1 MRMLL
6 THKKGPVSFESL
18 RTVEGVIYDSY
29 REAVKA
35 LGLLNDEETW
45 LKTIME
51 IISYTNDRDQLRSTY
66 ASVLVFSD
74 LEDQR
79 GIWEETKDLFASDFL
94 YARGLTEYNEEI
106 YRDALDDIQEKVY
119 NNGGAKIEEYGLPPS
134 RDGKKSSNI
143 IRREKSYNKTR
154 LAEEVKEK
162 LTTMNTDQRHCY
174 DTIMERVK
182 NSKNYSNNGFFIN
195 APGGTGKSFLLNAL
209 LDTLRSTEK
218 IELAIA
224 SSGIAATV
232 LHGGRTAH
240 NMFKIPIMDHKDV
253 RACSVKRNSEHAR
266 LLEMTSLIVWDEAVM
281 ANKNAITALD
291 ITMRDVLG
299 NDLFIGGV
307 VFVCAG
313 DFRQILPVVREGGRG
328 DEIDSCIRSSY
339 FWSSLTHLELT
350 KNVRLKNNDVL
361 NRGFAEDLL
370 KLGVTPSD
378 EYEFPLN
385 FGVLVDSREELV
397 NTVYSNLEDNFLNV
411 SYFEKRVIITPN

>member
-66 ASVLVFSD
+66 ASMLVFSD

-134 RDGKKSSNI
+134 RDGKKSFNI

-195 APGGTGKSFLLNAL
+195 APGGIGKSFLLNAL
-209 LDTLRSTEK
+209 LDTLRSTKK
-218 IELAIA
+218 IALAVA

-266 LLEMTSLIVWDEAVM
+266 
-281 ANKNAITALD
+281 
-291 ITMRDVLG
+291 
-299 NDLFIGGV
+299 
-307 VFVCAG
+307 
-313 DFRQILPVVREGGRG
+313 
-328 DEIDSCIRSSY
+328 
-339 FWSSLTHLELT
+339 
-350 KNVRLKNNDVL
+350 
-361 NRGFAEDLL
+361 
-370 KLGVTPSD
+370 
-378 EYEFPLN
+378 
-385 FGVLVDSREELV
+385 
-397 NTVYSNLEDNFLNV
+397 
-411 SYFEKRVIITPN
+411 